1 MQFCKLHFIISI
13 LISAINLKYFKFI
26 LNTLYTYFRFRLLPG
41 EARIYLYNYDT
52 GRQYLSDMFD
62 CSYVSMIAIKVAPGK
77 YKVKAE
83 TCQGKT
89 VTKTFKKGVYAKTL
103 DIEF

>member
-1 MQFCKLHFIISI
+1 MKPIIIMAIITATVLQSCMKEQKVSDEVLVSI
-13 LISAINLKYFKFI
+13 TNEC
-26 LNTLYTYFRFRLLPG
+26 R
-41 EARIYLYNYDT
+41 ARIYLYNYDT

-83 TCQGKT
+83 TYQGKT
-89 VTKTFKKGVYAKTL
+89 VTKTFKKSAYAQTL

>member
-1 MQFCKLHFIISI
+1 
-13 LISAINLKYFKFI
+13 
-26 LNTLYTYFRFRLLPG
+26 
-41 EARIYLYNYDT
+41 
-52 GRQYLSDMFD
+52 
-62 CSYVSMIAIKVAPGK
+62 MIAIKVAPGK

>member
-1 MQFCKLHFIISI
+1 MIILSGCKKAEPKVSNDVLVSI
-13 LISAINLKYFKFI
+13 TNEC
-26 LNTLYTYFRFRLLPG
+26 R
-41 EARIYLYNYDT
+41 ARIYLYNYDT

-62 CSYVSMIAIKVAPGK
+62 CSYVSMIAIKVVPGK

-83 TCQGKT
+83 TYQGKT
-89 VTKTFKKGVYAKTL
+89 VTKTFKKGVYAQTL

>member
-1 MQFCKLHFIISI
+1 MKTIII
-13 LISAINLKYFKFI
+13 MAIITTTVLQSCMKEDLKVSDEV
-26 LNTLYTYFRFRLLPG
+26 LVMLTNECR
-41 EARIYLYNYDT
+41 ARIYLYNYDT

-62 CSYVSMIAIKVAPGK
+62 CSYVSMIAIKVVPGK

-83 TCQGKT
+83 TYQGKT
-89 VTKTFKKGVYAKTL
+89 VTKTFKKGVYAQTL

>member
-1 MQFCKLHFIISI
+1 MTIISSCMKSEPRTSNEVLVSI
-13 LISAINLKYFKFI
+13 TNEC
-26 LNTLYTYFRFRLLPG
+26 R
-41 EARIYLYNYDT
+41 ARIYLYNYDT

-62 CSYVSMIAIKVAPGK
+62 CSYVSMIAIKVVPGK

-83 TCQGKT
+83 TFQGKT
-89 VTKTFKKGVYAKTL
+89 VTKTFKKGVYARTL

>member
-1 MQFCKLHFIISI
+1 MKKIILMATITTTVLQSCMKEDLKVSDEVLVSI
-13 LISAINLKYFKFI
+13 TNEC
-26 LNTLYTYFRFRLLPG
+26 R
-41 EARIYLYNYDT
+41 ARIYLYNYDT

-62 CSYVSMIAIKVAPGK
+62 CSYVSMIAIKVVPGK

-83 TCQGKT
+83 TYQGKT
-89 VTKTFKKGVYAKTL
+89 VTKTFKKGAYAQTL